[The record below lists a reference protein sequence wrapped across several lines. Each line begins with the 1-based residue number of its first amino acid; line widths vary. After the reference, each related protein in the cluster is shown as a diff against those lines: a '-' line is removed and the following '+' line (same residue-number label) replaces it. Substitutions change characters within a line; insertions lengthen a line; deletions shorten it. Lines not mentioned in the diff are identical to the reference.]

1 MKSALLTILVCSLL
15 LSVPE
20 LTAATLFVGAY
31 PNLVLVVDEGTG
43 QILERITV
51 STGVPRS
58 LRLSQDRKKIY
69 VFTLD
74 RSGIE
79 VIDVATRKVIDH
91 FTLDTPARRFVFA
104 EGIVPDPAGKLLYTV
119 TTQVD
124 KLSDRFEVRKPK
136 YTVIDLVQRSIART
150 VDIAS
155 EDESAN
161 VGEGNAAR
169 FEVSPDGKYLFQFRD
184 KVIVLDTADFKVVD
198 RMDLARP
205 DVPGMDMENVGFG
218 GGLDSITDPGA
229 RISLFNASDPVIH
242 SRLFGIARF
251 DLNSR
256 QMNFTP
262 IGPPPQ
268 GMTGLQVTP
277 DKKKAYTVVS
287 TGTQGN
293 KRCEFWSFDLTANRI
308 TQTQEFSC
316 RSRFSFGM
324 SGDGNKLYIYAAGYE
339 IEIYD
344 AGTLKYER
352 TWELTNDMTGPM
364 VVVR

>member
-1 MKSALLTILVCSLL
+1 MKLRSLIFLVSSLFLCSAP
-15 LSVPE
+15 LS
-20 LTAATLFVGAY
+20 AATLFVGAY
-31 PNLVLVVDEGTG
+31 PNLVLVLDESSG
-43 QILERITV
+43 QIMERITV
-51 STGVPRS
+51 TTGVPRS
-58 LRLSQDRKKIY
+58 LRLSQDRTKIY

-74 RSGIE
+74 RAGIE
-79 VIDVATRKVIDH
+79 VIDVASRKVIDH
-91 FTLDTPARRFVFA
+91 FTLDTPSRRMVFS
-104 EGIVPDPAGKLLYTV
+104 EGIVPDPGGKLLYTV

-136 YTVIDLVQRSIART
+136 YTVIDLAQRNIARM
-150 VDIAS
+150 VDIAA

-161 VGEGNAAR
+161 VGEGNAGR
-169 FEVSPDGKYLFQFRD
+169 LEVSPDGKYLFQFRD
-184 KVIVLDTADFKVVD
+184 KVIVLDTTDFKVVD
-198 RMDLARP
+198 RIDLARP
-205 DVPGMDMENVGFG
+205 EVPGMDMENVGFG
-218 GGLDSITDPGA
+218 GGLDSIADPGA
-229 RISLFNASDPVIH
+229 RISLFNSSDPVIH

-256 QMNFTP
+256 QMNFTA

-277 DKKKAYTVVS
+277 DKKNAYTVVS
-287 TGTQGN
+287 TGVQGS
-293 KRCEFWSFDLTANRI
+293 KRCEFWSFDLNANRI

-324 SGDGNKLYIYAAGYE
+324 SGDGKKLYIYAAGYE

-344 AGTLKYER
+344 AATLKYER